1 MGRLKLKIVGIGAIV
16 LFLSLGTNIAFAQ
29 KDNKKVNQQDLKK
42 ENKTFKDKDVSEGRP
57 VDKRKFDDKAKGFL
71 DNRKDMRERRGDMI
85 ERKRDWRQD

>member
-29 KDNKKVNQQDLKK
+29 KGNKKVNQQDLKK
-42 ENKTFKDKDVSEGRP
+42 ENKTFKGRP